1 MFTFDTPI
9 RVRYGETDQMGF
21 LYHARYLDYYD
32 VARTEMFR
40 AMGLPNSEL
49 EARGYRL
56 PVIGAAIDY
65 AAPARYD
72 ELLTVRCHLLKPS
85 GPKLHFEYEVFRSDG
100 ERINA
105 GRVTLAFMAAA
116 TGRACRP
123 PAWFMGRLR
132 SPRPAAAR

>member
-1 MFTFDTPI
+1 MLTFDTPI

-40 AMGLPNSEL
+40 AIGLPNSEL
-49 EARGYRL
+49 ESRGYRL
-56 PVIGAAIDY
+56 PVVEATIRY

-72 ELLTVRCHLLKPS
+72 ELLTVRCRLREAL
-85 GPKLHFEYEVFRSDG
+85 GPKLHFDYEVFRPDG
-100 ERINA
+100 ERINT
-105 GRVTLAFMAAA
+105 GRVVLAFMAAA

-123 PAWFMGRLR
+123 PAWFTERLR
-132 SPRPAAAR
+132 AARPASGR